1 MQNLRINRVNK
12 IVGVHKK
19 ITHVGRFRFEP
30 DVNFL
35 LRELLWFAEILLFT
49 TELAFT
55 EPPLLLDMLLS
66 ELISGNKPLVAA
78 ALAAAATI
86 ADSIEQNTTNTL

>member
-1 MQNLRINRVNK
+1 
-12 IVGVHKK
+12 
-19 ITHVGRFRFEP
+19 
-30 DVNFL
+30 
-35 LRELLWFAEILLFT
+35 
-49 TELAFT
+49 
-55 EPPLLLDMLLS
+55 MLLS